1 MAGLWHC
8 FTHIIHITSIIC
20 WFFQHNLRHHFPVL
34 VPSVPSCSLA
44 SLRSLMWVHR
54 RSQQK
59 WDNVAKCR
67 KIGKHQLLV
76 KICSLAE
83 QPCFDIFL
91 GVLNVLSTCMQHIV
105 QLVAETLEAIIATV
119 FVVAPIQQQQGF
131 GAVLVEERS
140 QSMEVQDNISIK
152 FHQPLPLTIPHRDD
166 PKKVAIQRFKQDSLD
181 SLAFI
186 GFKFIL
192 DAFNRKTGNDW
203 CKVQKPRWW
212 SEF

>member
-1 MAGLWHC
+1 
-8 FTHIIHITSIIC
+8 
-20 WFFQHNLRHHFPVL
+20 
-34 VPSVPSCSLA
+34 
-44 SLRSLMWVHR
+44 MWVHR

-76 KICSLAE
+76 KISSLAE

-140 QSMEVQDNISIK
+140 QSMEVQDNISIE
-152 FHQPLPLTIPHRDD
+152 FHQPLPLTIPHRDAD
-166 PKKVAIQRFKQDSLD
+166 PKKVAIQRFKQDSL
-181 SLAFI
+181 AFI
-186 GFKFIL
+186 GIGFK
-192 DAFNRKTGNDW
+192 
-203 CKVQKPRWW
+203 
-212 SEF
+212 